1 MGILV
6 GEHSGEAGLVGAV
19 GTPSRGCGGVA
30 IPQETLPYWAHD
42 E

>member
-19 GTPSRGCGGVA
+19 GTPGGVA
-30 IPQETLPYWAHD
+30 TPQETLPYWAHD